1 MLNADGFHQQ
11 TEVEYRFVSDKLKF
25 VRLSV

>member
-11 TEVEYRFVSDKLKF
+11 TKVEYRFVSGKLKF
-25 VRLSV
+25 VGLSV